1 MRWAL
6 GVVVTGALWAVMLPL
21 NASTHTEGGERLAA
35 MEPEQRRAAIA
46 AFGRTKDTRAVPALI
61 RLVEKRTTDPL
72 DRMDAIYALGLIGDD
87 RAVPVLMATLERDL
101 SEREGFAMAAIPA
114 LGWLGDRK
122 AVPLLRR
129 ALNKRNDHW
138 LGREVAAIALGD
150 LKARDA
156 VPDLIAA
163 AWMADTRAAAIQALA
178 AIVDD
183 RAVEV
188 LFSALFDDDP
198 TTISVAEQGLIAIG
212 PATVAFIAGQM
223 DKSSDDLLDSAYRQ
237 RAVRVLNSIGTD
249 AAIATASRIAP

>member
-46 AFGRTKDTRAVPALI
+46 AFGETKDTRAVPALI
-61 RLVEKRTTDPL
+61 QLVEETTTDPL
-72 DRMDAIYALGLIGDD
+72 DRMDAIYALGLIGEE
-87 RAVPVLMATLERDL
+87 RAVPVLMAVLERDL

-129 ALNKRNDHW
+129 ALTKRDDHW

-178 AIVDD
+178 AIADD
-183 RAVEV
+183 RAVQV
-188 LFSALFDDDP
+188 LFSALAEDDP
-198 TTISVAEQGLIAIG
+198 VIINSAEQGLIAIG
-212 PATVAFIAGQM
+212 PATVAFVSEQM
-223 DKSSDDLLDSAYRQ
+223 DKELHDLRDPAYRQ

-249 AAIATASRIAP
+249 AAIATATRIAP